1 MATGPAAP
9 RPTSLP
15 SLTWTTIRRT
25 AAMGRLYLILG
36 AGISLLLTVILVSR
50 TPAAFQTTFPLEVPL
65 FAALASIGGL
75 ITFSSDRTKGVFE
88 YLIAYGVQPRTLFF
102 NGLLATAALA
112 SVVLGVALAVGLG
125 LASARGVPIPW
136 SMQEALLLYTIPMC
150 YAGSLFTATVGMIWS
165 SVSTPRS
172 GMNSPVGI
180 APMVGIAPILLVL
193 LTAEGAPSA
202 DYYYIT
208 VGAALA
214 ILAAVVVLL
223 AMSARLMSRER
234 FLSPL

>member
-1 MATGPAAP
+1 M
-9 RPTSLP
+9 
-15 SLTWTTIRRT
+15 
-25 AAMGRLYLILG
+25 
-36 AGISLLLTVILVSR
+36 
-50 TPAAFQTTFPLEVPL
+50 
-65 FAALASIGGL
+65 
-75 ITFSSDRTKGVFE
+75 
-88 YLIAYGVQPRTLFF
+88 
-102 NGLLATAALA
+102 
-112 SVVLGVALAVGLG
+112 
-125 LASARGVPIPW
+125 
-136 SMQEALLLYTIPMC
+136 
-150 YAGSLFTATVGMIWS
+150 FTATVGMIWS

-193 LTAEGAPSA
+193 LAAEGAPSA